1 MTYEEFLDIPDS
13 VLKDLKVIIILKEK
27 HNMDMTAEEKEI
39 CEHIDRF
46 SNERKNS
53 AELNKQRRQLEKLFE
68 K

>member
-1 MTYEEFLDIPDS
+1 MTYEEFLDIPES

-46 SNERKNS
+46 ADERKKS
-53 AELNKQRRQLEKLFE
+53 VKLNKQRRQLEKLFE